1 MTRGPVPLWYLTG
14 ALLLGLWGCDEQSPL
29 QRVSKSCPADFQTCD
44 GADDCVSS
52 CVCNGDELATCES
65 SCRAHGGPYVSAL
78 DDSAWSEDW
87 VAFED
92 EVLSLTNQERLK
104 GGCCGDE
111 GCFDPSSPL
120 SFNDRLRRSARSH
133 AEDMAE
139 QQYFS
144 HDSKDGRSP
153 FDRMR
158 EAGYRG
164 CAMGENIAAGQ
175 PTPASVMDD
184 WIHSPGHCAN
194 ILQPGF
200 KQLGVGYYE
209 RTDGQPIWVQNFGG

>member
-1 MTRGPVPLWYLTG
+1 MARWSLRLCCLSWTL
-14 ALLLGLWGCDEQSPL
+14 ALGLLGCDEQSPL
-29 QRVSKSCPADFQTCD
+29 QRASKSCPAGYQTCD

-52 CVCNGDELATCES
+52 CVCGGDALA
-65 SCRAHGGPYVSAL
+65 SCKASCKAQGGPYVGQL
-78 DDSAWSEDW
+78 DESAWVDDW
-87 VAFED
+87 AAFED
-92 EVLSLTNQERLK
+92 RVLSLTNQQRAK
-104 GGCCGDE
+104 GGCCGGE

-120 SFNDRLRRSARSH
+120 SFNERLRRSARSH
-133 AEDMAE
+133 AQDMGE

-175 PTPASVMDD
+175 PTPESVMDD

-200 KQLGVGYYE
+200 KEIGVGYFE
-209 RTDGQPIWVQNFGG
+209 RSDGQPIWVQNFGG